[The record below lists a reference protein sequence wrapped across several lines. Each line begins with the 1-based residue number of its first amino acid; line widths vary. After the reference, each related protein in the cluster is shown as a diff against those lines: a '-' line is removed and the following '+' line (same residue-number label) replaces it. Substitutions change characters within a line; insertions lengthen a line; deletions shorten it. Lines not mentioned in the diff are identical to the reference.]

1 MRQNRLVVAAASL
14 LVLASSAHAQRVDGT
29 RPRSTDR
36 NYGRAPEVE
45 VWIDRYVFRSG
56 ERIRTYFET
65 EPGAYVTILRVT
77 TTGNVSILYPRR
89 PTAQRPYRNDLVN
102 DEIPFGGRREFYLNE
117 PDGLG
122 YVFAVASF
130 EPFDYRAF
138 NSGGQWTTTRL
149 AGFGYGDPYR
159 AVNTFVSRT
168 LSERAD
174 YSTDYI
180 QYQVIEGNRY
190 DRYAYGSGYGYGS
203 AYGGGLY
210 QDQYHSCLRYYGL
223 QAISYCRSFA
233 GSGIGGFPYIVV
245 RPPQTP
251 APTTPTRTARRPKMA
266 PPGKIIPDPGVTTE
280 AASSG
285 QGSFSK
291 YSGARERAA
300 SPRVIDNS
308 ENLRVERRQKPQPVR
323 DDPAPYVI
331 TQPRNEP
338 APVQR
343 YEAPQAPR
351 LDPQAVR
358 RYEPPAVQRNEPP
371 AVQRYEPPAVQ
382 RYEPPAAQRY
392 EAPRVEQRQEPRPAP
407 VAREHPAPRVEP
419 APPPPPPPPA
429 Q

>member
-1 MRQNRLVVAAASL
+1 MRHNRLVLAAASL
-14 LVLASSAHAQRVDGT
+14 LVIASSAHAQRVDGT

-56 ERIRTYFET
+56 ERIRTYFES
-65 EPGAYVTILRVT
+65 EPGTYVTILRIT

-89 PTAQRPYRNDLVN
+89 PTAQRPYRNEFVN

-117 PDGLG
+117 PEGLG

-149 AGFGYGDPYR
+149 AGFGYGDPYT
-159 AVNTFVSRT
+159 AVNIFVSRT

-180 QYQVIEGNRY
+180 QYQVIEGGRY
-190 DRYAYGSGYGYGS
+190 DRYGYGSGYGYG
-203 AYGGGLY
+203 YGSGYGAWY
-210 QDQYHSCLRYYGL
+210 EDQYHSCLRYYGL
-223 QAISYCRSFA
+223 HAISYCRSFA
-233 GSGIGGFPYIVV
+233 GSGIGGFPYIVL
-245 RPPQTP
+245 RPPQAP
-251 APTTPTRTARRPKMA
+251 APTTPSRTARRPKMA
-266 PPGKIIPDPGVTTE
+266 PPGRLIPDPGVITE
-280 AASSG
+280 GASSD

-300 SPRVIDNS
+300 TPRVIDKD
-308 ENLRVERRQKPQPVR
+308 ENLRVQRRQKPQPVT
-323 DDPAPYVI
+323 DEPGPYVI
-331 TQPRNEP
+331 TLPRREP

-343 YEAPQAPR
+343 HESPPAPR

-358 RYEPPAVQRNEPP
+358 RHEPP
-371 AVQRYEPPAVQ
+371 AVQRYEPPRVQRHEPPPVQ
-382 RYEPPAAQRY
+382 RYEPP
-392 EAPRVEQRQEPRPAP
+392 RVEQRSEPRPAP
-407 VAREHPAPRVEP
+407 VAHERPAPRIEP
-419 APPPPPPPPA
+419 APPPPPPA

>member
-223 QAISYCRSFA
+223 QAISYCRSYA

-266 PPGKIIPDPGVTTE
+266 PPGRVIPDPGV
-280 AASSG
+280 AADAANSDK
-285 QGSFSK
+285 GSFSK

-300 SPRVIDNS
+300 SPRVIDNTD
-308 ENLRVERRQKPQPVR
+308 NLRVERRQKPQPVR

-331 TQPRNEP
+331 AQPRHEP

-343 YEAPQAPR
+343 YEAPRAPR
-351 LDPQAVR
+351 LEPQAVQ
-358 RYEPPAVQRNEPP
+358 RYEPP

-382 RYEPPAAQRY
+382 RYEPPPVQRH
-392 EAPRVEQRQEPRPAP
+392 ETPRVEQRQES
-407 VAREHPAPRVEP
+407 
-419 APPPPPPPPA
+419 
-429 Q
+429 

>member
-1 MRQNRLVVAAASL
+1 MRQNRLVLAAASL
-14 LVLASSAHAQRVDGT
+14 LVIASSANAQRVDGA
-29 RPRSTDR
+29 RPRSGDR

-56 ERIRTYFET
+56 ERIRTYFES
-65 EPGAYVTILRVT
+65 EPGAYITILRVT
-77 TTGNVSILYPRR
+77 TAGNVSILYPRR
-89 PTAQRPYRNDLVN
+89 PTAQRPYRNEFAS
-102 DEIPFGGRREFYLNE
+102 DEVPFGGRREFYLNE
-117 PDGLG
+117 PDGVG

-159 AVNTFVSRT
+159 AVNSFVSRT

-180 QYQVIEGNRY
+180 QYQVFEGSRY
-190 DRYAYGSGYGYGS
+190 DRYGYGYGSGYGYGYG
-203 AYGGGLY
+203 AGYGGAWY
-210 QDQYHSCLRYYGL
+210 EDQYHTCLRYYGL
-223 QAISYCRSFA
+223 QAISYCRSYA

-251 APTTPTRTARRPKMA
+251 APTTPTRTVRRPKMA
-266 PPGKIIPDPGVTTE
+266 PPGRVIPDPGVAAE
-280 AASSG
+280 AANSD

-308 ENLRVERRQKPQPVR
+308 DNLRVERRQKPQPVR
-323 DDPAPYVI
+323 DEPAPYVI
-331 TQPRNEP
+331 TQPRHEP
-338 APVQR
+338 QPVQR
-343 YEAPQAPR
+343 YEP
-351 LDPQAVR
+351 
-358 RYEPPAVQRNEPP
+358 
-371 AVQRYEPPAVQ
+371 
-382 RYEPPAAQRY
+382 
-392 EAPRVEQRQEPRPAP
+392 PRVEQRQEPRPAP
-407 VAREHPAPRVEP
+407 VAREHPAPKVEP
-419 APPPPPPPPA
+419 APPPPPPA